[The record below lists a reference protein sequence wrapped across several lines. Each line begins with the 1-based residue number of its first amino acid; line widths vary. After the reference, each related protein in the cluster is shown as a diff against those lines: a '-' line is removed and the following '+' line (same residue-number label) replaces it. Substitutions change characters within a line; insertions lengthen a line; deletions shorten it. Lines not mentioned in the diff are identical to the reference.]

1 MQRLPCLSRGTC
13 TLAQTQCTE
22 DLSVV
27 AISLFLYK
35 EQQRAIQY
43 ELGFFFFV
51 SDRGNLHVIISG

>member
-1 MQRLPCLSRGTC
+1 MQRLPCLSRGTY

-35 EQQRAIQY
+35 QQQEQY
-43 ELGFFFFV
+43 NMNSDFFL
-51 SDRGNLHVIISG
+51 RK